1 MIYSYFLPICTTRK
15 DALICNYWQKII
27 ISNKFTEFWLFL
39 SFCINDKKK
48 TGVKKGFLP
57 QSISKRK
64 YQVTSKLQT
73 TLKEDGICELAP

>member
-27 ISNKFTEFWLFL
+27 ISNKFTDFWFFSFFL
-39 SFCINDKKK
+39 DQWQK

-57 QSISKRK
+57 QSISKCK

>member
-27 ISNKFTEFWLFL
+27 ISNKFTEFWLF
-39 SFCINDKKK
+39 SFFLDQWPKNRCKKS
-48 TGVKKGFLP
+48 FLP